1 MRDYEQLKT
10 LEVMKMLKPELDNW
24 IRWGL
29 DKRFYPKSYTCIMRY
44 AVKLPDRGDL
54 CVCEYVPPVDVLA
67 AEDMEDVVRNVP
79 KKKREAFLLYVLGK
93 ASVNEKREKA
103 KCRMDGARVLRISE
117 SQYNRLVRDALNH
130 IARWY

>member
-67 AEDMEDVVRNVP
+67 AEDMEDIVRNVP

-103 KCRMDGARVLRISE
+103 KRRIDGAKVLHICER
-117 SQYNRLVRDALNH
+117 QYNRLVRDALNH